1 MAMDESKEQTLL
13 RDGAFFGA
21 GALFG
26 IGMWAILWFRMEN
39 LTAAERET
47 ASDATSITIRQTRS

>member
-1 MAMDESKEQTLL
+1 MDESKEQTLL
-13 RDGAFFGA
+13 RDGELFGA
-21 GALFG
+21 GALLG

-47 ASDATSITIRQTRS
+47 ASDATSKLLRQSRS